1 MELSVTLSPAAPAS
15 AIDSSDVSLDCGTV
29 ATAIHPMA
37 APGLQMFDPTR
48 VMPRTRPLKAYRHF
62 RELLKDKENTEE
74 VFYIFEALPWKG
86 ARAEAER
93 FLSTPEGQAIRASE
107 PYLPDI
113 LDDHAALRQLPAGS
127 VAHAYCDFMEREGLS
142 AAGLVAESM
151 AFRAGRYNFKDQFTW
166 YIDRQ
171 RDTHD
176 LQHVLTG
183 YGRDALGE
191 QCVLAFTYGQQP
203 SPGHLFISYLGG
215 FEMSRR
221 QRVKVPVLGAVR
233 EAQKLGTGCPRITE
247 QPIRDLLALPLDEAR
262 RRLNITPT
270 GKYTQVHSTWRAN
283 GIDPFDLLGAAK
295 QAA

>member
-1 MELSVTLSPAAPAS
+1 MEQFATISPAAES
-15 AIDSSDVSLDCGTV
+15 ADDSLDWGSTATV
-29 ATAIHPMA
+29 THPMA

-86 ARAEAER
+86 ARAAAER
-93 FLSTPEGQAIRASE
+93 FLTTPKGQTIRASE
-107 PYLPDI
+107 PYLPYL
-113 LDDHAALRQLPAGS
+113 LDDHAALRKLPAGS

-142 AAGLVAESM
+142 AAGLVAESEK
-151 AFRAGRYNFKDQFTW
+151 FRSGRYEFNDQFTW
-166 YIDRQ
+166 YLDRQ

-203 SPGHLFISYLGG
+203 SPGHLFIGYLGG
-215 FEMSRR
+215 LEISRN
-221 QRVKVPVLGAVR
+221 QRVEVPVLRAVR
-233 EAQKLGTGCPRITE
+233 EAQRLGAGCPRITE

-262 RRLNITPT
+262 RRLNITST
-270 GKYTQVHSTWRAN
+270 GLYRQAHAVWKAN
-283 GIDPFDLLGAAK
+283 GIDPYDLLGSAKKAA
-295 QAA
+295 